1 MEGVIYSN
9 TFKIL
14 CPKCKS
20 CITYQSPTFGG
31 DNDSG
36 WIVLE
41 CAKCKEKYETLKA
54 KHSKTKATSTFLIVK
69 AKNPYETSISQGA
82 EKKEYFDSNIYEFAD
97 VMQKY
102 PTAQKINEGV
112 EVSGY
117 NPNEENHNDCL
128 NLPNFICSCGAS
140 LVDSAEVQFDA
151 DASEIGKVYGDVK
164 TMYYKWS
171 RQDYKQ
177 LEIEVPFKCANC
189 QAEYLAYFG
198 KVINGDADCDWN
210 QSSHQLVNINQKI
223 DRLKIMGTKSKTE
236 CLKILST
243 FLARWNVIAQEI
255 ILVTPFIGTQY
266 QNAEE
271 LEESWNWI
279 VKNTNPT
286 KTRLITRTKTLNDF
300 RKEYPKFG
308 KDIDLFVN
316 YELEPDIITNSEKL
330 ISSHSKFY
338 AGIIGDR
345 VELLS
350 GSFNLVGGP
359 SNEQISFDVL
369 SLDFFKD
376 NYLKPLKLDCLRRDP
391 FAMDIRKEND
401 KYGLEEKKYSE
412 LFPLTE

>member
-1 MEGVIYSN
+1 MEDVIYSN

-14 CPKCKS
+14 CPQCNS
-20 CITYQSPTFGG
+20 CIIYQSPTFEGY
-31 DNDSG
+31 NDSG

-41 CAKCKEKYETLKA
+41 CAECKKKYESLKA
-54 KHSKTKATSTFLIVK
+54 KHPKTKATSTFLIVK
-69 AKNPYETSISQGA
+69 ARNPNETSISQGA
-82 EKKEYFDSNIYEFAD
+82 EKKEYFDSDTYEFAE
-97 VMQKY
+97 VMQNY
-102 PTAQKINEGV
+102 PTAQKINKCV
-112 EVSGY
+112 DISGY
-117 NPNEENHNDCL
+117 NPNEKNRNDCL

-140 LVDSAEVQFDA
+140 LVDSAKIQWDA
-151 DASEIGKVYGDVK
+151 DASEIGKTYADVR
-164 TMYYKWS
+164 TMYYEWS

-189 QAEYLAYFG
+189 QAEHIAYFG
-198 KVINGDADCDWN
+198 KSINGDADCVWN
-210 QSSHQLVNINQKI
+210 QNSLQLVNINQKI
-223 DRLKIMGTKSKTE
+223 DRMKIMGTKSKTE

-255 ILVTPFIGTQY
+255 MLVTPFIGTQY

-330 ISSHSKFY
+330 NSSHSKFY

-359 SNEQISFDVL
+359 SNEQISFDVIPFE
-369 SLDFFKD
+369 FFKEQ
-376 NYLKPLKLDCLRRDP
+376 YLKPLKLDSCKSDP
-391 FAMDIRKEND
+391 FAMDICKEKD
-401 KYGLEEKKYSE
+401 EYVLREKRYSE